1 MSSNH
6 PEFSVVAL
14 IDSKDTD
21 RANFGSAFLICQDK
35 QATYWLT
42 CAHVITD
49 VGGSEKTLVD
59 GFSIKLVAPG
69 EEQLATVRSGRDLA
83 IVRVE
88 GFLDKEPLK
97 LCEAASKGKRFV
109 IVGYSQKDKARFITQ
124 ISGCLGKST
133 EINLKGNRTPAWYLE
148 IDGSTKDILQPG
160 YSGSP
165 VIDQDTGYVIGVVTQ
180 REGEKQGIA
189 IAIESLKEISGDLSI
204 NILKADTL
212 QNREISGESANQSE
226 QIIRNK
232 LEQLR
237 AEKNSAELRIKQLTV
252 AIREIETQLING
264 KDQQFKEALSWL
276 EKRSK
281 LAKQYGEY
289 SLKNLTEFPDIEKE
303 LRSRPESRSRFY
315 KDIEKY
321 LELIRSSLLT
331 NRKNLLHN
339 PVVSPYWSE
348 PRVYVRA
355 LELVKNNIPDDFP
368 DTVKNKLAEHIDYL
382 MSRILP
388 KL

>member
-1 MSSNH
+1 
-6 PEFSVVAL
+6 
-14 IDSKDTD
+14 
-21 RANFGSAFLICQDK
+21 
-35 QATYWLT
+35 
-42 CAHVITD
+42 
-49 VGGSEKTLVD
+49 
-59 GFSIKLVAPG
+59 
-69 EEQLATVRSGRDLA
+69 
-83 IVRVE
+83 
-88 GFLDKEPLK
+88 
-97 LCEAASKGKRFV
+97 
-109 IVGYSQKDKARFITQ
+109 
-124 ISGCLGKST
+124 
-133 EINLKGNRTPAWYLE
+133 
-148 IDGSTKDILQPG
+148 
-160 YSGSP
+160 
-165 VIDQDTGYVIGVVTQ
+165 
-180 REGEKQGIA
+180 
-189 IAIESLKEISGDLSI
+189 
-204 NILKADTL
+204 
-212 QNREISGESANQSE
+212 
-226 QIIRNK
+226 
-232 LEQLR
+232 
-237 AEKNSAELRIKQLTV
+237 LRIKQLTV